1 MDSEKMN
8 AIEVL
13 RAFEI
18 DVDHD
23 GGALFVELVY
33 LLVAQRR
40 WVGRE
45 IRLNKVVKELQSKKG
60 MLPRNFY
67 GQMKRSLRPI
77 LLADAEILEAFD
89 LYPAKRTTGQMAL
102 AFAERELR
110 IIYDQCRT

>member
-1 MDSEKMN
+1 MN

-40 WVGRE
+40 WLGRD
-45 IRLNKVVKELQSKKG
+45 IRLNEVIKQMQSNKG

-77 LLADAEILEAFD
+77 LTADTDVLESFD
-89 LYPAKRTTGQMAL
+89 LFPAKRTTGQMAL